1 VGLLTTWADSYGY
14 SCLEF
19 QACGCPVIST
29 DVRSLP
35 EINNDKC
42 GWVIPVAKNKT
53 WLDAKLDTEKD
64 RLDFSNHLSK
74 KLIEIFE
81 TILTRPDGRAAIYEK
96 GLNAIDRINKKHNPE
111 NNINVLRPLI
121 NHMFEK

>member
-1 VGLLTTWADSYGY
+1 VGLLPTWADSYGY

-42 GWVIPVAKNKT
+42 GWVISIPKNNT
-53 WLDAKLDTEKD
+53 GLDAKLDTEQD

-74 KLIEIFE
+74 KLVEIFE
-81 TILTRPDGRAAIYEK
+81 TILTNPNERCTVYEK
-96 GLNAIDRINKKHNPE
+96 GNNAIARIQKFHKPE

-121 NHMFEK
+121 NHMFE